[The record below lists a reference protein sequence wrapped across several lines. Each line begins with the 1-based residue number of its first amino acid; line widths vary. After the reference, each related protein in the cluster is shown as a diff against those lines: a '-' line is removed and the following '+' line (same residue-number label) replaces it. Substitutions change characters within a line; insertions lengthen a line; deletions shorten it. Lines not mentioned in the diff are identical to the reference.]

1 MERGKRIMKSKAH
14 FLPNLRIFTD
24 QRTINAM
31 QKIQGKLCLKL
42 KIMYKD
48 RKQCNLRDDSRELAD
63 L

>member
-1 MERGKRIMKSKAH
+1 MKSKVH

-24 QRTINAM
+24 QRTINSM

-48 RKQCNLRDDSRELAD
+48 RKQCNLRDDSGELAD